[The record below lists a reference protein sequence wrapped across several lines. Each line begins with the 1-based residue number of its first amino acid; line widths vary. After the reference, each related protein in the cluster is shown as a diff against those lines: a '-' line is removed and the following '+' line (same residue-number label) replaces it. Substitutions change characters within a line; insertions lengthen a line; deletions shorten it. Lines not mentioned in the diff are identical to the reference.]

1 MDSNKKEQADL
12 NLNNNGVV
20 LMVDPSEND
29 STLSLKD
36 LLYSVLRNLGIVLIV
51 AVIMGGAL
59 FAYKIT
65 RKSEDFNALDTTVK
79 HAGESD
85 MDYQQRIQKIDR
97 ARDIATAI
105 DKVNMQINFQRSYL
119 TDSVYMKI
127 NPDNVYESRIQFVIT
142 LNGTAAEGADKALV
156 SAYQN
161 AVYAGTFLDEY
172 AENNGYKADYIKEVI
187 WIENTVADSSVLS
200 NEENALRVASIT
212 VKVYGPTEDYVK
224 DVTELIKEHLTSE
237 STKLNQTVAAHK
249 IAVGAVQEN
258 SKADASVRDNQ
269 ANSTAKL
276 ENLQKQV
283 TGFNDSLDQIAK
295 DLGLSG
301 KEDLLNYFEAEKEA
315 AVTGTSVA
323 DNAEPVS
330 FMGVMKPG
338 IKYGIVGFVAGFCVV
353 TVILVLAYVFGKK
366 ITTQAQFFGKFKNV
380 KKIGVLKP
388 LGKRCGFTVS
398 IDIKSDDDS
407 KMSADNIAKLVANNY
422 SNLTKDM
429 GKVLITG
436 TGDEKATK
444 DAVKKLGLKGDVK
457 LNMFG
462 DPDVLSAVPG
472 YDGVVLIEQRKVSLF
487 KNVEGEIALIE
498 NAGTK
503 IIGAILI

>member
-1 MDSNKKEQADL
+1 MDSNKREQSDMTKD
-12 NLNNNGVV
+12 NLV
-20 LMVDPSEND
+20 LMLDSNEND

-51 AVIMGGAL
+51 AVILAGAL

-65 RKSEDFNALDTTVK
+65 RKTETFNALDTTVK
-79 HAGESD
+79 HGGESELE
-85 MDYQQRIQKIDR
+85 YQQRLQKIDR
-97 ARDIATAI
+97 ARDIVTAI
-105 DKVNMQINFQRSYL
+105 DKVKVQIDFQRGYL
-119 TDSVYMKI
+119 SDSVYMKI

-161 AVYAGTFLDEY
+161 AVYGGTFLGEY
-172 AENNGYKADYIKEVI
+172 AEKNGITADYIKELI
-187 WIENTVADSSVLS
+187 WTENTVADSSVLS
-200 NEENALRVASIT
+200 NEEDALRVASIT

-237 STKLNQTVAAHK
+237 SAKLNQTVAAHK

-258 SKADASVRDNQ
+258 SKADASIRDNQ
-269 ANSTAKL
+269 AASTAKL

-283 TGFNDSLDQIAK
+283 SGFNDSLDQIAK

-301 KEDLLNYFEAEKEA
+301 KEDLINYFAAEKEA
-315 AVTGTSVA
+315 AITGTPVA

-330 FMGVMKPG
+330 FMGIMKPG

-353 TVILVLAYVFGKK
+353 AVILVLAYVFGKK
-366 ITTQAQFFGKFKNV
+366 VSTQAQFFGRFKNV
-380 KKIGVLKP
+380 RKIGVLKP
-388 LGKRCGFTVS
+388 LGKRCGFTAA

-407 KMSADNIAKLVANNY
+407 KMSAENMAKLVANNY
-422 SNLTKDM
+422 NNLTKDM

-444 DAVKKLGLKGDVK
+444 DAVKKLGIKGDVK
-457 LNMFG
+457 LNMFS

-472 YDGVVLIEQRKVSLF
+472 YDGVVLVEQRKVSLF